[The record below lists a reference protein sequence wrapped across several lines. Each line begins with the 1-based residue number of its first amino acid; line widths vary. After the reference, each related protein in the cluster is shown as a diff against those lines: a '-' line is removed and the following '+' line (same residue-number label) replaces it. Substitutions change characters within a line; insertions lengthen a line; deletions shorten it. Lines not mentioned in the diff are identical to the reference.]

1 MKLKFK
7 RISSLFLAIV
17 ILFTSLANNTMEAFA
32 QSSVIKNINI
42 NPSEIRHGDNF
53 AVEGYF

>member
-42 NPSEIRHGDNF
+42 NPSEIRHGDNLQ
-53 AVEGYF
+53 